1 MLCVFVAVL
10 GHVWRMFV
18 KGVHVGVVCAVSI
31 NLVHYALEMM
41 ASSQCSFAVSIN
53 LVHYALEMMASSQCL
68 FLP

>member
-1 MLCVFVAVL
+1 MLCVFAAVL

-41 ASSQCSFAVSIN
+41 ASSQC
-53 LVHYALEMMASSQCL
+53 L